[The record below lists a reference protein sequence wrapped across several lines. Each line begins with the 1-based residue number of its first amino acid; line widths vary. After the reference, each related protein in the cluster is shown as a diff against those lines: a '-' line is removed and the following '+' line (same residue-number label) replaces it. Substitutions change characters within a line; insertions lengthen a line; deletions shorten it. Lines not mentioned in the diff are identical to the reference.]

1 MPLTDTA
8 IKALKPQDKP
18 YKISDSNGLY
28 LLINKT
34 GKYFRFDYK
43 FGGKRKTLAFG
54 VYPETSLKEARQKII
69 EAKENLKNGIDPSQ
83 TKKQSKNIIK
93 NDFGSIAGE
102 WLEMQKKV
110 WKQSHT
116 ETVIQRL
123 TSYVLP
129 TLADKEISE
138 ISAPEILNLLR
149 QIEKRGIIETAH
161 RTKTIISQVFRYAIA
176 TNKAESDPTINLK
189 GALQPVNGN
198 HFATITD
205 PLKVGEL
212 LRAIDGYQGSFVVKC
227 ALQLAALTF
236 VRPGELRHAEWIEFD
251 IEKALWK
258 IPADK
263 MKMKRIH
270 IVPLSKQAVKI
281 LNDIKGLTG
290 SGRYVFP
297 SIRTTVRPISENTI
311 NAALRR
317 FGYEKSEMT
326 GHGFRAMASTLLY
339 ENGFESHLIEMQLA
353 HAERNSVKASYNHAQ
368 YLGQRK
374 AMLDWWGNY
383 LDSLKAIFSVIH

>member
-1 MPLTDTA
+1 MSLTDNA

-311 NAALRR
+311 NASLRR

>member
-28 LLINKT
+28 LLINNT

-43 FGGKRKTLAFG
+43 FQNKRKTLALG
-54 VYPETSLKEARQKII
+54 VYPDTTLKEARQKII

-83 TKKQSKNIIK
+83 SKKQARNIIK
-93 NDFGSIAGE
+93 NDFGSISGE

-138 ISAPEILNLLR
+138 ISAPDVLNLLR

-176 TNKAESDPTINLK
+176 TNRAESDPTINLK

-205 PLKVGEL
+205 PEQVGEL

-258 IPADK
+258 IPAEK

-270 IVPLSKQAVKI
+270 IVPLSTQALQI

-290 SGRYVFP
+290 NGRYVFP
-297 SIRTTVRPISENTI
+297 SIRTTVRPISENTV

-317 FGYEKSEMT
+317 LGYEKSEMT

-339 ENGFESHLIEMQLA
+339 ENGFESHLIEKQLA

-368 YLGQRK
+368 YLKERVGL
-374 AMLDWWGNY
+374 MEWWANY
-383 LDSLKAIFSVIH
+383 LDSLRCYCP